1 MEELLEE
8 VETDE
13 PEELTSIFGKSSVT
27 VDECFKE
34 LHATICKKDSQRLKN
49 ILALDVFEEPQYW
62 FLWHFQFDD
71 TLELVYQPVEAACC
85 QPSFECLKILL
96 DPIDCDFSPWPEYYM
111 FHVLAGALDE
121 CIYTLEDE
129 CVDDTY
135 DWGEIVRCMKYL
147 IARGAPPMNKKGI
160 NFPLSFFESS
170 VMCTSD
176 HLKILYTAG
185 KQFEFEDDR
194 AVIEADPSGFL
205 SYLESKLFP
214 KPDKKGLFHA
224 DKLQNICRDQL
235 RRRCVDTCWWTNIF
249 CFAEELRED
258 GHLTHT
264 AANFLVYGLHDEVF
278 KDYCTRR

>member
-1 MEELLEE
+1 MTQTKWNGSLAKSLAHCYCIDFNFLCMLGSGQPADCKSVHFYQFYDDRPELMSRPLE
-8 VETDE
+8 
-13 PEELTSIFGKSSVT
+13 
-27 VDECFKE
+27 
-34 LHATICKKDSQRLKN
+34 ATC
-49 ILALDVFEEPQYW
+49 W
-62 FLWHFQFDD
+62 
-71 TLELVYQPVEAACC
+71 
-85 QPSFECLKILL
+85 QPSFECLKILF
-96 DPIDCDFSPWPEYYM
+96 DPRDCSISTWPWPGVY
-111 FHVLAGALDE
+111 VLEEALDE
-121 CIYTLEDE
+121 CIYMMELG

-135 DWGEIVRCMKYL
+135 DYSETVRCMKYL
-147 IARGAPPMNKKGI
+147 IARGAPIWKATLRLRR
-160 NFPLSFFESS
+160 FPYAIYLTTE
-170 VMCTSD
+170 
-176 HLKILYTAG
+176 HIKLLYTAG
-185 KQFEFEDDR
+185 KQFEFENDR